1 MGQLI
6 EFVGHHP
13 YLIGA
18 LLVSLAA
25 VLFYELRLRAGGVT
39 HVSAADA
46 VRLINKGAL
55 VIDVR
60 KPTEFE
66 AGHIVNARNI
76 ELDRLQQ
83 ENDAIAKKKDKILLA
98 VCENGGLSGKA
109 ARRVA
114 QSRLRE
120 LVQLA
125 WRHPRLACRQLAAR
139 EMTMADADRI
149 VVYSTPFC
157 GYCGAA
163 KRLLAGKGVDVTE
176 IDVMFDPEQRQKMM
190 EKSGGRRTVP
200 QIFIDGRH
208 IGGFEDLSALD
219 ANGELDRLLATKPS
233 TQP

>member
-1 MGQLI
+1 MRVQQPAAESVVGQLI

-13 YLIGA
+13 YLVGA

-39 HVSAADA
+39 HVSSADA

-60 KPTEFE
+60 KPTDFE

-109 ARRVA
+109 AGV
-114 QSRLRE
+114 LRKAGYANTFSLRGGILGWRADNLP
-120 LVQLA
+120 LV
-125 WRHPRLACRQLAAR
+125 
-139 EMTMADADRI
+139 
-149 VVYSTPFC
+149 
-157 GYCGAA
+157 
-163 KRLLAGKGVDVTE
+163 K
-176 IDVMFDPEQRQKMM
+176 
-190 EKSGGRRTVP
+190 
-200 QIFIDGRH
+200 
-208 IGGFEDLSALD
+208 
-219 ANGELDRLLATKPS
+219 
-233 TQP
+233 